1 MAVFRVDAIGVALK
15 ELEISG
21 YLVRRQL
28 RDARGRITDT
38 EYTIYEQ
45 PHTPLPGTAC
55 PDTEKP
61 DMDFPDTDTPY
72 PEKPAQLSKD
82 QTSPEKRKTDEFMT
96 DESNPVPSSPPRCLY
111 SVQWKGK
118 LSCDRGLTAWLSTGL
133 NFAYPFITTL

>member
-1 MAVFRVDAIGVALK
+1 MAVFRVDAIGAALK

-38 EYTIYEQ
+38 GYTIYEQ

-55 PDTEKP
+55 PDT
-61 DMDFPDTDTPY
+61 
-72 PEKPAQLSKD
+72 EKPAQLSKD

-118 LSCDRGLTAWLSTGL
+118 LSCDRGLTAWRSTGL

>member
-1 MAVFRVDAIGVALK
+1 MAVFRVDAVGAALK

-21 YLVRRQL
+21 YLVCRQL

-61 DMDFPDTDTPY
+61 DMDSPDTGTPA
-72 PEKPAQLSKD
+72 PTGRWSALQGMIT
-82 QTSPEKRKTDEFMT
+82 QRRW
-96 DESNPVPSSPPRCLY
+96 SSP
-111 SVQWKGK
+111 V
-118 LSCDRGLTAWLSTGL
+118 
-133 NFAYPFITTL
+133 F